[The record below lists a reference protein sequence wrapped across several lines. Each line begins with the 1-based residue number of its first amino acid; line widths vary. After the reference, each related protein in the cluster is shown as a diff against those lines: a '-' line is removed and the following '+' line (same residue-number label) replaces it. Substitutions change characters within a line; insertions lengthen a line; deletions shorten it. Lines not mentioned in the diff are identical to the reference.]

1 MVYDRIVAM
10 NDMDKINSRI
20 ISLVMILVIS
30 GSLCFGLMRCR
41 KSVLRPAIED
51 LQSRDGLM
59 LVLNGALSDAV
70 STVSSY
76 FEYSVLA
83 TPVTSASDLQ
93 VD

>member
-10 NDMDKINSRI
+10 NDMDKINLRI

-41 KSVLRPAIED
+41 TSVLRPAIED